1 MDPTL
6 IKSLIDALAA
16 SDLGELEFTQ
26 DGASLRL
33 VKTPGGGRTAPVLAM
48 AETIAEP
55 EVADV
60 FRSPLYGVVHLH
72 PSPGAPPFVQIGQSV
87 QAGQTLCTVEAMK
100 AFTELRAEA
109 DGVID
114 AILVETGQEVEASQ
128 ILFRLGQ

>member
-1 MDPTL
+1 
-6 IKSLIDALAA
+6 
-16 SDLGELEFTQ
+16 
-26 DGASLRL
+26 
-33 VKTPGGGRTAPVLAM
+33 M

-55 EVADV
+55 EVASV
-60 FRSPLYGVVHLH
+60 FRSPLHGVVHLH
-72 PSPGAPPFVQIGQSV
+72 PSPGAPPFVRIGQTV
-87 QAGQTLCTVEAMK
+87 HAGQTLCTVEAMK